1 MKPVTTTGVG
11 SIYSSFIESSLLRLK
26 AWRGLSYLGHPAA
39 YAIGAA
45 VVTALS
51 AGTTFMA
58 PMLLGPE
65 SFGAFA
71 LLTTFFQLTARSDFG
86 LSQLADREL
95 ALGTNNQYGAHNIL
109 EARLLLGGILLI
121 AVTPFLVL
129 TMQGYASLSS
139 LDIAITIIGGISA
152 MIAVGPVTIYRAS
165 SKLWEFTA
173 LALSLQLAMT
183 FPRLIGLYIG
193 GTTGCF
199 AILLVWYV
207 SFVVLFANPGRIR
220 YFNIKY
226 HLKLLRS
233 ALPLFIFSTLW
244 LVYLFANRWI
254 SSSLSNAWDFGLFAF
269 GANLSYI
276 VIGTVGAIGQAFYP
290 KLISEIGRTPQGRGS
305 KGIFQQTQLIL
316 IGLSIP
322 LAVSLPF
329 ASFLINYIFPKFS
342 LAIDATILL
351 SVSAVPLSIA
361 TWLLPVSIA
370 LSKRPL
376 REAIILMVPA
386 FISLI
391 ILMYFGNLLAGITGQ
406 AIANSISGTL
416 VTVLLLGLLYLQGAL
431 NHKQVLFLIVT
442 ISMVIGFLT
451 LEASQFIIRPLM
463 VPKLYG
469 GQPIS
474 PIAARPHQDPKSGMR
489 LVFEEEF
496 DRLRLI
502 DARDGG
508 VWEPAYPWGAR
519 SNTDNHELEY
529 YLDPRPGQE
538 AEPLKDITP
547 FKIKNGILSLS
558 AIRAEKDQ
566 SVAAH
571 GLPYLSGMLNTSKS
585 FSFTYGYVE
594 MRARLPLG
602 AGLWPALWLLPVHGG
617 WPPEIDVMEEI
628 GSRNDRYY
636 GSVHSLRNGT
646 RSETVIPID
655 TVDLAKNYNTF
666 GMKWDTQ
673 SIDWFLNG
681 LKVATAPTPSDLST
695 PMYLLLNLAIGGN
708 WAGQPDE
715 NTVFPA
721 HFDVDYIKVYSFT
734 P

>member
-1 MKPVTTTGVG
+1 MKPAISTNIG
-11 SIYSSFIESSLLRLK
+11 SAPSSYVESGLLRLK
-26 AWRGLSYLGHPAA
+26 AWRGLSYLSHPAA

-45 VVTALS
+45 IVTALS
-51 AGTTFMA
+51 AGTTFVA

-65 SFGAFA
+65 SFGAFS

-95 ALGTNNQYGAHNIL
+95 ALGTNSQYGAHNIL
-109 EARLLLGGILLI
+109 EARLLLGGVLFL
-121 AVTPFLVL
+121 AVAPIIVF
-129 TMQGYASLSS
+129 TMQGYAGLSA
-139 LDIAITIIGGISA
+139 LDIALTIIGGISA

-173 LALSLQLAMT
+173 LALALQLAMT
-183 FPRLIGLYIG
+183 FPRLMGLYIG

-199 AILLVWYV
+199 AVLLVWYA
-207 SFVVLFANPGRIR
+207 SFAVFFANPGRLQ
-220 YFNIKY
+220 YFNFKY
-226 HLKLLRS
+226 HLQLLRS
-233 ALPLFIFSTLW
+233 ALPLFIFSTMW
-244 LVYLFANRWI
+244 LIYLFANRWI
-254 SSSLSNAWDFGLFAF
+254 SSSLSSVWDFGLFAF
-269 GANLSYI
+269 GANLTYI

-290 KLISEIGRTPQGRGS
+290 KLISEIGQASAGTGSRG
-305 KGIFQQTQLIL
+305 IVQQTHLIL
-316 IGLSIP
+316 IGLSAP
-322 LAVSLPF
+322 LSLALPF

-342 LAIDATILL
+342 SAIDATIML

-376 REAIILMVPA
+376 RESVVLMVPA

-391 ILMYFGNLLAGITGQ
+391 GLMYVGNLLGGITGQ
-406 AIANSISGTL
+406 AIANTLSGTL
-416 VTVLLLGLLYLQGAL
+416 VTLLLLGLLWLQGAL
-431 NHKQVLFLIVT
+431 NQKQSILLMVT
-442 ISMVIGFLT
+442 ISIVVAFLT
-451 LEASQFIIRPLM
+451 LEASQFLIKPLE
-463 VPKLYG
+463 VSQFNG
-469 GQPIS
+469 NQPIS
-474 PIAARPHQDPKSGMR
+474 PIAAQPHQDPKSGMR
-489 LVFEEEF
+489 LVFADEF

-502 DARDGG
+502 GERDGG
-508 VWEPAYPWGAR
+508 IWEPAYPWGAR
-519 SNTDNHELEY
+519 SNADNHELEY
-529 YLDPRPGQE
+529 YIDPRPGRE
-538 AEPLKDITP
+538 AEPLKDIMP
-547 FKIKNGILSLS
+547 FKIKNGILSVS
-558 AIRAEKDQ
+558 AIRAEEGQ
-566 SVAAH
+566 SPSAH

-594 MRARLPLG
+594 MRARLPRG

-617 WPPEIDVMEEI
+617 WPPEIDVMEGI
-628 GSRNDRYY
+628 GSRTDRYY
-636 GSVHSLRNGT
+636 ASVHSLRNGT

-681 LKVATAPTPSDLST
+681 LKVATAPTPSDIST

>member
-1 MKPVTTTGVG
+1 MKPAITTDIG
-11 SIYSSFIESSLLRLK
+11 STHSSFIDASLLRLK
-26 AWRGLSYLGHPAA
+26 ALRGLSYLGHPAA

-51 AGTTFMA
+51 AGTTFVA

-65 SFGAFA
+65 SFGTFA

-109 EARLLLGGILLI
+109 EARLLLGGVLLI
-121 AVTPFLVL
+121 AVAPVIVL
-129 TMQGYASLSS
+129 TMQGYAGLSAI
-139 LDIAITIIGGISA
+139 DIAITIIGGIAA

-183 FPRLIGLYIG
+183 FPRLMGLYIG

-199 AILLVWYV
+199 AVLLVWYA
-207 SFVVLFANPGRIR
+207 SFALLFANPGRIR
-220 YFNIKY
+220 YFNINY

-269 GANLSYI
+269 GANLAYI

-290 KLISEIGRTPQGRGS
+290 KLISEIGRTPQGSGS

-322 LAVSLPF
+322 LAASLPF

-342 LAIDATILL
+342 LAVDATILL
-351 SVSAVPLSIA
+351 SVSAVPLSIV

-376 REAIILMVPA
+376 REAILVMVPA
-386 FISLI
+386 FFFLI
-391 ILMYFGNLLAGITGQ
+391 LFMYFGNLLAGIIGQ
-406 AIANSISGTL
+406 AIANTLSGTL
-416 VTVLLLGLLYLQGAL
+416 IILLLLGLLWLQGAL
-431 NHKQVLFLIVT
+431 NPKQAFILMAM
-442 ISMVIGFLT
+442 ISMVVGFLT
-451 LEASQFIIRPLM
+451 LEASQFMVRPLEASQ
-463 VPKLYG
+463 LYG

-474 PIAARPHQDPKSGMR
+474 PIAAQPHQDPKSGMR
-489 LVFEEEF
+489 LVFAEEF

-502 DARDGG
+502 DDRDGG

-529 YLDPRPGQE
+529 YVDPRSGRE
-538 AEPLKDITP
+538 AEPLKYITP
-547 FKIKNGILSLS
+547 FKVKNGILSLS
-558 AIRAEKDQ
+558 ALKAEADQ
-566 SVAAH
+566 LKAAH

-594 MRARLPLG
+594 MRARLPHG
-602 AGLWPALWLLPVHGG
+602 GGLWPALWLLPLHGG

-628 GSRNDRYY
+628 GSRTDRYY

-681 LKVATAPTPSDLST
+681 LKVATAPTPSDIST